1 MVAHFCM
8 VAESVVP
15 AGSAPTTVT
24 SSFSAVSSVVP
35 SMAALIHVTEV
46 G

>member
-1 MVAHFCM
+1 MISGRFGPVKFEALQ
-8 VAESVVP
+8 P
-15 AGSAPTTVT
+15 GGTV
-24 SSFSAVSSVVP
+24 SHPPSAVSSVVP